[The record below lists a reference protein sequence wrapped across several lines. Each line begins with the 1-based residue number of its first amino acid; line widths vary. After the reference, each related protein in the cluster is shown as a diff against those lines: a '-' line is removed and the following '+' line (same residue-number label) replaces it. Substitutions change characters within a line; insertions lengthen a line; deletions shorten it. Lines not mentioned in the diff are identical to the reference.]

1 MPRSRFLRMPPMVP
15 QLAPQLGPMGPQL
28 GPMGPQLGPQLGPMI
43 QRALRAPLVF
53 LALLARQTLIGR
65 IARTVHT
72 ARTARMA
79 FISPVSSRTLPLTRP
94 IPRGRSAPPP
104 PQAAWA
110 GCSASSPASRRNRG
124 AFIPPAAIRRSSR
137 RLDSRSKRLLRVP
150 LLKSWTRETR
160 KPRPSFDSITLAY
173 RAFKNRSETR
183 CLICR
188 A

>member
-15 QLAPQLGPMGPQL
+15 QL
-28 GPMGPQLGPQLGPMI
+28 GPMGPQLGPQLVPQLAPMVPQLVPMVPLI
-43 QRALRAPLVF
+43 QR
-53 LALLARQTLIGR
+53 ALLARQTLIGR
-65 IARTVHT
+65 TARTAHT

-94 IPRGRSAPPP
+94 IPRGRSVPPP

-137 RLDSRSKRLLRVP
+137 RRDSRSKRLLRVP

>member
-15 QLAPQLGPMGPQL
+15 QLGPQL
-28 GPMGPQLGPQLGPMI
+28 GPMVPQLGPQLGPMVPMI

-72 ARTARMA
+72 ARTAPMA

-94 IPRGRSAPPP
+94 TPRGRSAPPP

-137 RLDSRSKRLLRVP
+137 RRDSRSKRLLRVP